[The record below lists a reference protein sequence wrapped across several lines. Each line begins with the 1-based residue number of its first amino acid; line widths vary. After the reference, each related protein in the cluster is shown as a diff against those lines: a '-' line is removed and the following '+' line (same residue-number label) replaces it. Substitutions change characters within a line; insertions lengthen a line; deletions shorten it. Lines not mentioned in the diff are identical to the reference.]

1 MSLGINA
8 IWRARPQRSIG
19 LLIPRESPL
28 VLRPPYIRLSVTS
41 SLFSTRAHS
50 SFPSTVRDLDPAV
63 EKSEEAEGKH
73 DDVDQPR
80 EPLPVRRTEV
90 VGQTEE
96 ARELREWLSEEPK
109 RERKKTKRLKSDTG
123 DLEEELERSKLAKS
137 VFVKPA
143 RTYGNKKESRKSW
156 RAHQE
161 SISTQVYF
169 DRNLQNIMKQGTYVN
184 PAFTDWRH
192 VLSLLQSK
200 TPEDSDQWIEDG
212 MKIELSERKFE
223 AIMDNGG
230 DEKIGAIRRRTGTS
244 IKVSRADTPAAP
256 STLLVSGTR
265 AAINSAT
272 AEFRRIA
279 GRVTITRLWAPLGPG
294 EAETESF
301 SEDDFFVPPLTRE
314 EGGLWKRFKV
324 DHNVYTTSW
333 PTHMSFRSFERYV
346 ASLTDSVILPHL
358 NSVLY
363 NPTKHAV
370 LLDHE
375 RAVARRLHRAFTN
388 YEAKPWISCSALK
401 LALSFLCRRGD
412 KYLPEARAIFN
423 SMDRFGLRMDAD
435 VFNMLLKAPAAT
447 RHLRKFR
454 QTVVV
459 MTRKGFAPNL
469 DTWILFLRMFESV
482 EVKSYILQ
490 AMNSKNLL
498 GTPEAIRRVAEE
510 MAPFDAEHAMGQGKD
525 LSTFL
530 QEQDERYG
538 PDWLTRDA
546 ANPVLDVLCRHSRF
560 HDAFQLL
567 DRMHA
572 YVEAIPVEYEADRV
586 PYKPDIS
593 SFNTIISHA
602 RTQGKIPVAVNTIRK
617 MKTTAF
623 ATQADSVTFEHLFE
637 MAWKSRLRST
647 VSITWK
653 YASFARLTT
662 WRMRQR
668 VSALLRG
675 EPRAGEREAGHGI
688 SASSYKQLG
697 GEMLARDLV
706 GGERALAR
714 IRALAE
720 GRHPAELGVLAA
732 KCWPEAFHDF
742 GPMVSLAHVLS
753 QAVLR
758 DLACLAAN
766 RDKKGDGKIP
776 AEAARVNVMMVRKR
790 APVKEVGLADLAPL
804 EDEGP
809 TPIGASD
816 RWVLDA
822 LLGWGKKKLGV
833 LRVPSSTAD
842 ADTPAAAE
850 DGADEIPSEETQ
862 LHEEGISAK
871 SLKRARVA
879 ILDPEV
885 WGDLRGEDQGS
896 EGEAS
901 LAPAR
906 HDLQISNEDDIL
918 AALGRLEEEN
928 YLSFRKVVTVADEGD
943 GFDDWS
949 VAAADDAAR
958 AGLDGDSESEW
969 RRIMSSDGSGDG
981 NAEVGGVREDSRG
994 VGVDGAGDGV
1004 EREEHRDDGGRVDG
1018 DSGKSV

>member
-8 IWRARPQRSIG
+8 IWRARPQRSFG

-28 VLRPPYIRLSVTS
+28 VLRPPYIRPSITS
-41 SLFSTRAHS
+41 SLFSTRARL
-50 SFPSTVRDLDPAV
+50 SFPDTFKDIGPAVKRSEGSEEKQDDLD
-63 EKSEEAEGKH
+63 E
-73 DDVDQPR
+73 PR

-96 ARELREWLSEEPK
+96 ARELREWLSEEPR
-109 RERKKTKRLKSDTG
+109 RERKKTKRPKSEWQ
-123 DLEEELERSKLAKS
+123 DLEEEMERSKLAKS

-143 RTYGNKKESRKSW
+143 RTYRNKRESRKSW

-161 SISTQVYF
+161 SISTQVYL
-169 DRNLQNIMKQGTYVN
+169 DRNLQNILNEGTYVN
-184 PAFTDWRH
+184 PASTDWRH

-200 TPEDSDQWIEDG
+200 TPKESDQWIEDG

-223 AIMDNGG
+223 AIMNNGG

-279 GRVTITRLWAPLGPG
+279 GRITITRLWAPLGPG

-314 EGGLWKRFKV
+314 EGGLWRRFKV

-333 PTHMSFRSFERYV
+333 PTQMSFRSFERYV

-375 RAVARRLHRAFTN
+375 RAVARRLQRAFTN
-388 YEAKPWISCSALK
+388 YEARPWISCSALK

-412 KYLPEARAIFN
+412 KYLPEARGIFN

-454 QTVVV
+454 QTVLL
-459 MTRKGFAPNL
+459 MSRKGFAPTL
-469 DTWILFLRMFESV
+469 DTWILFIRMFESI

-510 MAPFDAEHAMGQGKD
+510 MAPFDAEHAMAQGKE

-530 QEQDERYG
+530 QEQDDRYG

-560 HDAFQLL
+560 QDAFQLL
-567 DRMHA
+567 DRMHT
-572 YVEAIPVEYEADRV
+572 YIEAIPAEYEADRV

-602 RTQGKIPVAVNTIRK
+602 RTQGKIPVAVNTLRK

-623 ATQADSVTFEHLFE
+623 ATQADRVTFEHLFE

-647 VSITWK
+647 VSIIWK

-668 VSALLRG
+668 VAALLLRG
-675 EPRAGEREAGHGI
+675 EPKNAEREAEADHGI
-688 SASSYKQLG
+688 SASAYAQLG

-706 GGERALAR
+706 GGDRALAR
-714 IRALAE
+714 IRVLAE
-720 GRHPAELGVLAA
+720 GRHPSELGVLAA
-732 KCWPEAFHDF
+732 KCWPEAFYDF
-742 GPMVSLAHVLS
+742 GPMVSLGHVLS

-758 DLACLAAN
+758 DLACLAAR
-766 RDKKGDGKIP
+766 RDKNSDGGIP
-776 AEAARVNVMMVRKR
+776 AEAAMVNVMSVRKR
-790 APVKEVGLADLAPL
+790 TPVKEVGCGDLAPL

-833 LRVPSSTAD
+833 LRGPSTTTAGVD
-842 ADTPAAAE
+842 MPAAAAD
-850 DGADEIPSEETQ
+850 DGADDIPGEEAEMDVLQDGT
-862 LHEEGISAK
+862 LTK
-871 SLKRARVA
+871 SVRRARVA

-885 WGDLRGEDQGS
+885 WGDLRGEG
-896 EGEAS
+896 EGERS
-901 LAPAR
+901 PPPAKL
-906 HDLQISNEDDIL
+906 DLQIRNEDDIL
-918 AALGRLEEEN
+918 AALDKLEEEN
-928 YLSFRKVVTVADEGD
+928 YLSFRKVVTVAGEGD
-943 GFDDWS
+943 EFDDWS
-949 VAAADDAAR
+949 VAAVDAAR
-958 AGLDGDSESEW
+958 EALDGESESEW
-969 RRIMSSDGSGDG
+969 RGVMASEDSGDG
-981 NAEVGGVREDSRG
+981 DVE
-994 VGVDGAGDGV
+994 VDGAPQGANADDAI
-1004 EREEHRDDGGRVDG
+1004 EREKRKDDGGRVEG
-1018 DSGKSV
+1018 DPEKPI

>member
-8 IWRARPQRSIG
+8 IWRARPQRSLG

-28 VLRPPYIRLSVTS
+28 VLRPPYIRPSITS
-41 SLFSTRAHS
+41 SLFSTRARL
-50 SFPSTVRDLDPAV
+50 SFPDAVKDIGPAV
-63 EKSEEAEGKH
+63 ERPEQSEGEQ
-73 DDVDQPR
+73 DDVDEPR

-109 RERKKTKRLKSDTG
+109 RERKKNKRAKSDLG
-123 DLEEELERSKLAKS
+123 ELEEELERSKLAKS

-143 RTYGNKKESRKSW
+143 RTYRNKKESRKSW

-169 DRNLQNIMKQGTYVN
+169 DRNLQNIMKHGTYVN

-192 VLSLLQSK
+192 VLSLLQSR
-200 TPEDSDQWIEDG
+200 TPEESDQWIEDG

-223 AIMDNGG
+223 AIMNNGG

-244 IKVSRADTPAAP
+244 IKVSRADSPTAP

-279 GRVTITRLWAPLGPG
+279 GRITITRLWAPLGPG

-375 RAVARRLHRAFTN
+375 RAVARRLHRAFN
-388 YEAKPWISCSALK
+388 NFEAKPWISCSALK

-412 KYLPEARAIFN
+412 KYLPEARGIFN

-454 QTVVV
+454 QTVIV

-510 MAPFDAEHAMGQGKD
+510 MAPFDAEHAMSQGKD

-560 HDAFQLL
+560 QDAFQLL
-567 DRMHA
+567 DRMHS
-572 YVEAIPVEYEADRV
+572 YVEAIPVEYEADRI
-586 PYKPDIS
+586 PYKPDVS

-602 RTQGKIPVAVNTIRK
+602 RTQGKIPVAVNTLRK

-623 ATQADSVTFEHLFE
+623 ATQADRVTFEHLFE

-647 VSITWK
+647 VSIIWK

-675 EPRAGEREAGHGI
+675 EPKAAEREADHGI

-720 GRHPAELGVLAA
+720 GRHPSELGVLAA

-753 QAVLR
+753 QSVLR
-758 DLACLAAN
+758 DLACLAARRVN
-766 RDKKGDGKIP
+766 GGIP
-776 AEAARVNVMMVRKR
+776 AEAARVNVMNVRKR
-790 APVKEVGLADLAPL
+790 TPVKEVGSADLAPL
-804 EDEGP
+804 EDEGL

-822 LLGWGKKKLGV
+822 LLGSGKKKLGV
-833 LRVPSSTAD
+833 LRVPSTTAD
-842 ADTPAAAE
+842 VDADDSVDDLGEETDQQDLQEDGTPA
-850 DGADEIPSEETQ
+850 
-862 LHEEGISAK
+862 K
-871 SLKRARVA
+871 SVRRVRVA

-885 WGDLRGEDQGS
+885 WGDLRGQALPPS
-896 EGEAS
+896 AK
-901 LAPAR
+901 
-906 HDLQISNEDDIL
+906 HDLQIRNEDGIL
-918 AALGRLEEEN
+918 AALDKLEEEN
-928 YLSFRKVVTVADEGD
+928 YLSFRKVVTVAVEGD
-943 GFDDWS
+943 EFDDWS
-949 VAAADDAAR
+949 VAAVDAAR
-958 AGLDGDSESEW
+958 EGLDGESESEW
-969 RRIMSSDGSGDG
+969 RGIMSSEESGGGEGEVDDGARGGAGEVDG
-981 NAEVGGVREDSRG
+981 N
-994 VGVDGAGDGV
+994 GAGDRA
-1004 EREEHRDDGGRVDG
+1004 EREDQPDDGERVDE